1 MYALQMRK
9 ARRVTF
15 LVFFACISALAPAT
29 GYAATFDSVTHIH
42 GVKVFG
48 KKIFMATHEGLY
60 RYRAANSM
68 KKVPGPIFDVM
79 GLGIYKKTLYAGG
92 HPGAKTNF
100 AEPVGLISSKDG
112 GENWKQVSLRG
123 QVDFHM
129 LEVGKFDIY
138 GMDSGSGQLMHS
150 GDKGESW
157 KKLGPN
163 KFSDIAP
170 QNTKRGAAYALLDG
184 ALLQTVDGFATTV
197 AIKTAMKWRSLEVVG
212 RTIYAASGRDIYQS
226 IDGAASWKKIASFT
240 NEVSSIS
247 ANSKLLVAIA
257 GDTIFVS
264 RDAGKSFK
272 S

>member
-9 ARRVTF
+9 VRRIASVF
-15 LVFFACISALAPAT
+15 LLACISALAPAT

-48 KKIFMATHEGLY
+48 KKILMPTHEGLY
-60 RYRAANSM
+60 RYNAANSM
-68 KKVPGPIFDVM
+68 KLVPGPIFDVM
-79 GLGIYKKTLYAGG
+79 GLGIYKTTLYASG
-92 HPGAKTNF
+92 HPGAKSNF

-112 GENWKQVSLRG
+112 GKSWKQISLRG

-129 LEVGKFDIY
+129 LEVGKFDFY
-138 GMDSGSGQLMHS
+138 GVDSGSGQLMHS
-150 GDKGESW
+150 GDKGKSW

-170 QNTKRGAAYALLDG
+170 QSTKRGAAYALLDG

-197 AIKTAMKWRSLEVVG
+197 AIKSEMKWRSIEAVG
-212 RTIYAASGRDIYQS
+212 STLYGASGRDIYQS
-226 IDGAASWKKIASFT
+226 IDGAVSWKKIASFS